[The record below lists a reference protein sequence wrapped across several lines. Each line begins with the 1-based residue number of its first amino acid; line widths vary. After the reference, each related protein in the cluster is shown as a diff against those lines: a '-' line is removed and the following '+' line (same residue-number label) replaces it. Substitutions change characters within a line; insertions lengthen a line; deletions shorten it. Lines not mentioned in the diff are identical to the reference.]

1 MKKAVDDNVTMSKL
15 SFFSYLAILMEPYPR
30 RYQCDKR
37 MIFFMFKDLKK
48 MFLSLL
54 RIIVKDSVINGK
66 TARIEGN

>member
-1 MKKAVDDNVTMSKL
+1 
-15 SFFSYLAILMEPYPR
+15 
-30 RYQCDKR
+30 

-54 RIIVKDSVINGK
+54 RIIVKDSIITGK